1 MLSFKNKPELSIGIA
16 TSSGTQAALFIAPI
30 VIVSGFLLGKPFTL
44 LFKMFK
50 IVTLFLASIIKWIS
64 FDGKSNWFE

>member
-1 MLSFKNKPELSIGIA
+1 M
-16 TSSGTQAALFIAPI
+16 ALFIAPI
-30 VIVSGFLLGKPFTL
+30 VIVSGSLLGKPFTL

-64 FDGKSNWFE
+64 SDGKSNWFE